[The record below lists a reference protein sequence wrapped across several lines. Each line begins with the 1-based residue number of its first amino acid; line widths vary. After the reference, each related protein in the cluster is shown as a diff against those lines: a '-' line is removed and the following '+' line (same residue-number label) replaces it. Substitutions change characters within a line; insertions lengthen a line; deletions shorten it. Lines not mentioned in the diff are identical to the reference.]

1 MSLRLYNTMTRK
13 KEEFIPLQKGK
24 VGVYSCG
31 VTVYDFCHVGH
42 ARSAIVFDVI
52 TRYLRYRGYTVTY
65 VKNFTDV
72 DDKIINRA
80 NRECVAFSEISEKY
94 IREHNDDMDGLGVI
108 RPTITPRATENIGDM
123 VKIIS
128 TLVEKDLAY
137 VVDGDVYYSVSRF
150 PGYGKLSG
158 RSLDEMMAGARVE
171 VGDKKKAPLD
181 FALWKASKPGEP
193 SWESPW
199 GRGRPGW
206 HIECSAMS
214 QEYLGET
221 FDIHGGGED
230 LIFPHH
236 ENEIA
241 QSEGATGKPFA
252 RYWMHNGFVKINS
265 EKMSKSL
272 GNFVLIRDVLKLYHP
287 EVLRFFVLQSHYK
300 SPLDFSEDSLA
311 EAKTALDRVYAARQ
325 RIRNILDRD
334 HAMSDVSPK
343 EGELS
348 GGDLS
353 IFEKIKGLPERFVE
367 AMDDDFNTAR
377 AIGCIF
383 ETVRLINSYLG
394 EDFQDRAASRFVLN
408 SAEGALREVGQVL
421 GLFLEDPDVYVE
433 QDRGR
438 KARNLAF
445 DVEEVNRLIE
455 ERNFARRSKDWKKAD
470 EIRQML
476 AAWGVTLKD
485 TPTGTTWDIEKPKR

>member
-1 MSLRLYNTMTRK
+1 MSLRIYNTMTRK
-13 KEEFIPLQKGK
+13 KEEFNPLQKGK

-31 VTVYDFCHVGH
+31 VTVYDLCHVGH

-52 TRYLRYRGYTVTY
+52 TRYLRYRGYEVTY

-80 NRECVAFSEISEKY
+80 NREGVAFSDISEKY
-94 IREHNDDMDGLGVI
+94 IREHNDDMDDLGII
-108 RPTITPRATENIGDM
+108 RPTITPKATESIGGM
-123 VKIIS
+123 IKLIS
-128 TLVEKDLAY
+128 TLIEKDLAY

-158 RSLDEMMAGARVE
+158 RSLDEMIAGARVE
-171 VGDKKKAPLD
+171 VGEKKKDPLD

-199 GRGRPGW
+199 GKGRPGW
-206 HIECSAMS
+206 HIECSVMS
-214 QEYLGET
+214 QEYLGAT

-241 QSEGATGKPFA
+241 QSEGVTGRPFA

-272 GNFVLIRDVLKLYHP
+272 GNFVLIRDVLKLYHR

-300 SPLDFSEDSLA
+300 SPLDFSEDSLS
-311 EAKTALDRVYAARQ
+311 EAKVALDRVYAALQ
-325 RIRNILDRD
+325 RIRNILGRD
-334 HAMSDVSPK
+334 HAMSDISAG
-343 EGELS
+343 EGDLS

-353 IFEKIKGLPERFVE
+353 VFEKIKRLPERFVE

-377 AIGCIF
+377 AIGYVF
-383 ETVRLINSYLG
+383 EAVRLINSYLG
-394 EDFQDRAASRFVLN
+394 EGFQDRAASRFVLN
-408 SAEGALREVGQVL
+408 STEQIIREIGQVL
-421 GLFLEDPDVYVE
+421 GLFLEDPGVYVE
-433 QDRGR
+433 QGR
-438 KARNLAF
+438 VREARNLVF
-445 DVEEVNRLIE
+445 DVEEVDRLIE
-455 ERNFARRSKDWKKAD
+455 ERNAARRSRDWKKAD
-470 EIRQML
+470 EIRQAL
-476 AAWGVTLKD
+476 AARGVTLKD
-485 TPTGTTWDIEKPKR
+485 TPTGTTWGIEKPKR

>member
-1 MSLRLYNTMTRK
+1 
-13 KEEFIPLQKGK
+13 

-31 VTVYDFCHVGH
+31 VTVYDLCHVGH

-52 TRYLRYRGYTVTY
+52 TRYLRYRGYEVTY

-80 NRECVAFSEISEKY
+80 NREGVAFSDISEKY
-94 IREHNDDMDGLGVI
+94 IREHNDDMDDLGIV
-108 RPTITPRATENIGDM
+108 RPTITPKATESIGGM
-123 VKIIS
+123 IILIS
-128 TLVEKDLAY
+128 ALIEKDLAY

-158 RSLDEMMAGARVE
+158 RSLDEMIAGARVE
-171 VGDKKKAPLD
+171 VGEKKKDPLD

-199 GRGRPGW
+199 GKGRPGW
-206 HIECSAMS
+206 HIECSVMS
-214 QEYLGET
+214 QEYLGAT

-241 QSEGATGKPFA
+241 QSEGVTGRPFA

-272 GNFVLIRDVLKLYHP
+272 GNFVLIRDVLKLYHR

-300 SPLDFSEDSLA
+300 SPLDFSEDSLS
-311 EAKTALDRVYAARQ
+311 EAKAALDRVYAALQ
-325 RIRNILDRD
+325 RIRNILGRD
-334 HAMSDVSPK
+334 HAMSDISAG
-343 EGELS
+343 EGDLS

-353 IFEKIKGLPERFVE
+353 VFEKIKRLPERFVE

-377 AIGCIF
+377 AIGYIF
-383 ETVRLINSYLG
+383 EAVRLINSYLG
-394 EDFQDRAASRFVLN
+394 EGFQDRAASRFVLN
-408 SAEGALREVGQVL
+408 RTERIIREIGQVL
-421 GLFLEDPDVYVE
+421 GLFLEDPGVYVE
-433 QDRGR
+433 QDRVR
-438 KARNLAF
+438 EACNLVF
-445 DVEEVNRLIE
+445 DMEEVDRLVE
-455 ERNFARRSKDWKKAD
+455 ERNIARRSRDWKKAD
-470 EIRQML
+470 AIRQAL
-476 AAWGVTLKD
+476 AARGVTLKD
-485 TPTGTTWDIEKPKR
+485 TPTGTTWGIEKPKR